1 MFNGIAE
8 FLYIVVEKLQDFI
21 SNIGITDIGL
31 SYVLAVFLITLIIR
45 ALILP
50 LNIKSMK
57 STAKMQEIQPELKK
71 VQTKYKNNP
80 EKLQQETMKLYK
92 ENNVSM
98 TGGCLP
104 MLIQM
109 PILFALY
116 GAFMKISAVEG
127 QRFLWIGDL
136 SQKDPMFILPVL
148 AAALT
153 YLSTYFTTKSN
164 SASAT
169 QVSGAPNMGSMN
181 IAMSV
186 MIGVSAINFRSL
198 LVLYWI
204 MGSLIQIL
212 QTYLIV
218 VLPNKKKAKQAQVS

>member
-1 MFNGIAE
+1 MFNSIAE
-8 FLYIVVEKLQDFI
+8 FLYKVVESLQNLI
-21 SNIGITDIGL
+21 SSLGITDIGV
-31 SYVLAVFLITLIIR
+31 SYVLAVFVLTIIIR

-71 VQTKYKNNP
+71 IQTKYKNSP

-104 MLIQM
+104 MIIQM

-116 GAFMKISAVEG
+116 GAFMKITEVQG
-127 QRFLWIGDL
+127 QPFLWISDL
-136 SQKDPMFILPVL
+136 SQKDPFFILPVL
-148 AAALT
+148 AAGLT
-153 YLSTYFTTKSN
+153 YLSTHFSTKAN
-164 SASAT
+164 SAAT
-169 QVSGAPNMGSMN
+169 TQTQGGPNMASMN

-186 MIGVSAINFRSL
+186 MIGVTAINFKSL

-218 VLPNKKKAKQAQVS
+218 VLPNKRKAKQAEVS

>member
-1 MFNGIAE
+1 LFNGIAE
-8 FLYIVVEKLQDFI
+8 FLYTVVEKLQGFI
-21 SNIGITDIGL
+21 SNIGITDIGV
-31 SYVLAVFLITLIIR
+31 SYVLSVLLLTLIIR
-45 ALILP
+45 LLILP

-71 VQTKYKNNP
+71 IQTKYKNNP
-80 EKLQQETMKLYK
+80 EKLQQETVKLYK

-104 MLIQM
+104 MIIQM

-116 GAFMKISAVEG
+116 GAFMKITAVEG
-127 QRFLWIGDL
+127 QSFLWIVDL
-136 SQKDPMFILPVL
+136 SKKDPSFILPVL

-153 YLSTYFTTKSN
+153 YLSTVYSTKAN
-164 SASAT
+164 SASASQAPGT
-169 QVSGAPNMGSMN
+169 PNMGSMN

-204 MGSLIQIL
+204 MGSVIQII
-212 QTYLIV
+212 QTYVIV
-218 VLPNKKKAKQAQVS
+218 TLPKKRKEKQAQIS

>member
-8 FLYIVVEKLQDFI
+8 FLYKVVEKLQDFI
-21 SNIGITDIGL
+21 SNIGITDIGV
-31 SYVLAVFLITLIIR
+31 SYVLSVLLLTLIIR
-45 ALILP
+45 LLILP

-71 VQTKYKNNP
+71 IQTKYKNNP
-80 EKLQQETMKLYK
+80 EKLQQETVKLYK

-104 MLIQM
+104 VIIQM

-116 GAFMKISAVEG
+116 GAFMKITAVEG
-127 QRFLWIGDL
+127 QSFLWIADL
-136 SQKDPMFILPVL
+136 SKKDTSFILPVL

-153 YLSTYFTTKSN
+153 YLSTVYSTKAN
-164 SASAT
+164 AASQAPGT
-169 QVSGAPNMGSMN
+169 PNMGSMN

-204 MGSLIQIL
+204 MGSVIQII
-212 QTYLIV
+212 QTYVIV
-218 VLPNKKKAKQAQVS
+218 TLPKKRKAKQAQIS